1 MPAHL
6 FPEEMNNHIAAIDQD
21 PVADRGP
28 FDPHIADA
36 LFFEQDSQMLSQRRQ
51 MALGAARCDNHGVGN
66 ARFAVKIDDNDI
78 FGLVVIQ
85 GLPHQGRQRSFT
97 IEG

>member
-6 FPEEMNNHIAAIDQD
+6 FPEEMHDHIAAIDQD

-28 FDPHIADA
+28 FDAHITDA
-36 LFFEQDSQMLSQRRQ
+36 LLLEQYSQMLSQRRQ
-51 MALGAARCDNHGVGN
+51 MALGAARCDDHGVGN

-85 GLPHQGRQRSFT
+85 GLPHQGRQRSFA

>member
-1 MPAHL
+1 
-6 FPEEMNNHIAAIDQD
+6 
-21 PVADRGP
+21 
-28 FDPHIADA
+28 
-36 LFFEQDSQMLSQRRQ
+36 MLSQRRQ
-51 MALGAARCDNHGVGN
+51 MALGAARCDDHGVGN

-85 GLPHQGRQRSFT
+85 GLPHQGRQRSFA